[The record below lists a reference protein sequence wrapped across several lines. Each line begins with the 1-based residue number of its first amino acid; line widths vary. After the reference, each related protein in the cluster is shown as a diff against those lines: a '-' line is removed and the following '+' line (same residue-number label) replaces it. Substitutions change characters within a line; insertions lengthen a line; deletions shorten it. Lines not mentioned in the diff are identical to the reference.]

1 MGTPFKMKGHTLPG
15 IKQNPASPLKEPMT
29 AMLIGAGIS
38 AATAGAKGLAAKK
51 AATKAEEAASK
62 KEARDAA
69 AAGANATGV
78 EGSKTKLTD

>member
-15 IKQNPASPLKEPMT
+15 IKQRVSPLKEPIT

-51 AATKAEEAASK
+51 AATKAEKAAAKS
-62 KEARDAA
+62 EARDKAQE
-69 AAGANATGV
+69 GASASGDI
-78 EGSKTKLTD
+78 GSKTKLTD